1 MSSITLLGTGTC
13 QIEFERRASSV
24 LLELDGMPVLFDC
37 GHGIVQRLLE
47 AGLQHNEVNHIIVSH
62 FHPDHVSDLIPFL
75 QAGAWSRRN
84 PRSSDL
90 HIYGPAGVRK
100 FIDGLMHIFGPSSF
114 QQPSYRISVH
124 EVAEGQFSIG
134 PYTFDSVSLP
144 PDGNHGLRFEWKG
157 KRYAITGDSNFHEQ
171 EIAFLRDV
179 DLAVIDAGHIEDD
192 EIAQLAVASQV
203 GTLVCSHLY
212 REIDAPRLQAQ
223 AEKAGYTGTIIAGR
237 DLMSFVLH

>member
-47 AGLQHNEVNHIIVSH
+47 AGFQHNEVNHIIVSH

-90 HIYGPAGVRK
+90 HIYGPPGVQK
-100 FIDGLMHIFGPSSF
+100 LIDGFMNVFGPSSF
-114 QQPSYRISVH
+114 QHPSYNISVH

-134 PYTFDSVSLP
+134 SYTFDSVSLP
-144 PDGNHGLRFEWKG
+144 PAGNHGLRFEWKG

-179 DLAVIDAGHIEDD
+179 DLAVIDSGHIEDD
-192 EIAQLAVASQV
+192 EIVQLAVGSQV
-203 GTLVCSHLY
+203 GTMVSSHLY
-212 REIDAPRLQAQ
+212 REIDVPRLQAQ
-223 AEKAGYTGTIIAGR
+223 AEKAGYTGIIIVGR